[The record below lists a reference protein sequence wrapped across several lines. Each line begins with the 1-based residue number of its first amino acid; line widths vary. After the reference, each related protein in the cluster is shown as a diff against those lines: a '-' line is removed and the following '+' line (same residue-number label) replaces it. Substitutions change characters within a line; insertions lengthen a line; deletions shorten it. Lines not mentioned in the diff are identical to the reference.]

1 MPAGT
6 ELSETHS
13 CFSVA
18 EPELE
23 PELELELELESEQD
37 QIIVGWSMI
46 FIEIEPALGF
56 SKTNFKV
63 PASFVLMS
71 GIV

>member
-18 EPELE
+18 ESELE
-23 PELELELELESEQD
+23 PELELELELELESEQD
-37 QIIVGWSMI
+37 QIMPGWSKI
-46 FIEIEPALGF
+46 FILNTIFLVMLTTAPHL
-56 SKTNFKV
+56 SY
-63 PASFVLMS
+63 LLL
-71 GIV
+71 I